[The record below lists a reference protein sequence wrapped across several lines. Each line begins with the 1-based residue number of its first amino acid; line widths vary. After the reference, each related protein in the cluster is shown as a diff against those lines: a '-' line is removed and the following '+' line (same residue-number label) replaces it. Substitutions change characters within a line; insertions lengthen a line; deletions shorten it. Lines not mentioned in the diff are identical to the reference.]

1 MSSSKRGE
9 VMFRI
14 GGLLF
19 ALAVPVIALL
29 IANDGWSLSLVET
42 MVAVSLIVGFA
53 VVAVAS
59 TIQHDV

>member
-1 MSSSKRGE
+1 
-9 VMFRI
+9 MFRI